1 MVINGPLLSPEAQG
15 GKLNLR
21 LSIDAGDWCKEYSDF
36 IIQSTLDKCQKAKE
50 EGFKGCYGSGCDKM
64 TYKTKGGIMSKS
76 MS

>member
-1 MVINGPLLSPEAQG
+1 M
-15 GKLNLR
+15 NLR

-64 TYKTKGGIMSKS
+64 TYKTKGGIM
-76 MS
+76 